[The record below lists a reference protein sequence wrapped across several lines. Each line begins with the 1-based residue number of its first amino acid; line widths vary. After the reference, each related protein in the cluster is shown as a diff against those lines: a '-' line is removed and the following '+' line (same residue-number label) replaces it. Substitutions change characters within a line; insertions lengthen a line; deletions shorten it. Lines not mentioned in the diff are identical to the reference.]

1 MVELIE
7 LVMVVYVLA
16 REINALIV
24 GWWSCIARNDI
35 FSLKWRYYGLKRD
48 IMDYS
53 RTLIYFVCY
62 SITSCQMINV
72 YRGEIMDI
80 GQIYPTHWCHWNMQM
95 QLSQ

>member
-53 RTLIYFVCY
+53 RTLIFCLLFYY
-62 SITSCQMINV
+62 I
-72 YRGEIMDI
+72 
-80 GQIYPTHWCHWNMQM
+80 
-95 QLSQ
+95 LSKDKGLQG